1 MMLILCIK
9 IFGVDVDNHD
19 FAFSDEVLLK
29 NLTQLARPD
38 E

>member
-9 IFGVDVDNHD
+9 IFGDDVDNHR
-19 FAFSDEVLLK
+19 FTFSDEVLLN
-29 NLTQLARPD
+29 NLTQRSRPD